1 MSTFRVQANDRPRDE
16 QLQRR
21 RTFFLLTSR
30 IYSSILLNSRVGEEK
45 VHLLVVLTARNESMQ
60 TDEKRA
66 FKNQLYEQFARL
78 GKALA
83 SPHRL
88 ELLDVLAQCER
99 TVEALA
105 QETGMSVA
113 NASQHLQVLRMARLV
128 ETRRE
133 GTSIYYRLASQSVET
148 LWLSLRAV
156 GEAHLAEIDR
166 VVETFLQ
173 DRAQW
178 QPITAEA
185 LVEELRSDRVILLDV
200 RPAEEYQAGHLPQA
214 LSIPVAELEARLAE
228 VPLDKEIVAYCRG
241 PYCVFADEAVAL
253 LRARGYR
260 ARRLEEGVADWR
272 KLALPVEV

>member
-1 MSTFRVQANDRPRDE
+1 MNNRRDAP
-16 QLQRR
+16 
-21 RTFFLLTSR
+21 
-30 IYSSILLNSRVGEEK
+30 
-45 VHLLVVLTARNESMQ
+45 LLVVLTARNESMQ

-113 NASQHLQVLRMARLV
+113 NASQHLQVLRAAHLV
-128 ETRRE
+128 EVRRE
-133 GTSIYYRLASQSVET
+133 GTSIHYRLASEGVST

-166 VVETFLQ
+166 VIQIFLH
-173 DRAQW
+173 DR
-178 QPITAEA
+178 
-185 LVEELRSDRVILLDV
+185 
-200 RPAEEYQAGHLPQA
+200 
-214 LSIPVAELEARLAE
+214 
-228 VPLDKEIVAYCRG
+228 
-241 PYCVFADEAVAL
+241 
-253 LRARGYR
+253 
-260 ARRLEEGVADWR
+260 
-272 KLALPVEV
+272 